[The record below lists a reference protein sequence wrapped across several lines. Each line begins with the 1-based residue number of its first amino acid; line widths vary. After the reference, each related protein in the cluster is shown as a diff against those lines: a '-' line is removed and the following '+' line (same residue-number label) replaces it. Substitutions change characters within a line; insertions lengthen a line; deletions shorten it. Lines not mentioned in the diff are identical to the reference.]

1 LRGSFQEVEAVKI
14 EMASIHDVLDRL
26 HAAN

>member
-1 LRGSFQEVEAVKI
+1 VKI